1 MTAIHKETVM
11 MCNKSWQSD
20 DDLII
25 WSKQNLTAASPT
37 RDWRHCGHG
46 ASATKSCVARRQL
59 RRPIG
64 KKSGKRI
71 KRFWHFAKRFLSHL
85 PTFGTLMGISTWLL
99 HGALSRIAPLPSF
112 TCSLHTV
119 LSRTW
124 KGFHWDWPLSRC
136 ERKQRLLLAENRL
149 QARWRD
155 EEADCVLFDFGLT
168 WI

>member
-64 KKSGKRI
+64 KKVGQTDHTVLALCKKVLVPSAH
-71 KRFWHFAKRFLSHL
+71 FWNSDEDFYL
-85 PTFGTLMGISTWLL
+85 TL